1 MSIPQ
6 FIFVLWLCLGRLC
19 AAENA
24 GSDVERAVFYPSAN
38 LRVMAHLFL
47 PAKAVAGQNRPV
59 ILFNHGGID
68 GLTENAKRRCRELRD
83 AGFVV
88 LASSYRGE
96 DASEGQVEIAKGE
109 VDDVL
114 AGLDWL
120 DQNATSS
127 AADTTRVALLGFS
140 HGALIGLQAAKKSK
154 RFRAMVFAYGV
165 SDIYQ
170 WLQYLR
176 DSGQLGQDALSQSIY
191 GTGPESRPEQYAA
204 RFGLGNLA
212 QLQRGLQV
220 LIVQGERDVIVP
232 PNQARA
238 LALALKGQG
247 IRHKILLY
255 PHATHGFLIRREALV
270 GAEKRESSLAW
281 AEIIGFLQRS
291 LAR

>member
-1 MSIPQ
+1 MSITQ
-6 FIFVLWLCLGRLC
+6 FIFVLSLCIGRLW
-19 AAENA
+19 AMETTAK
-24 GSDVERAVFYPSAN
+24 DIERVVFYPSAN
-38 LRVMAHLFL
+38 LSIMAHLFL
-47 PAKAVAGQNRPV
+47 PDKTKGQTSPV

-68 GLTENAKRRCRELRD
+68 GLNENAKRRCRELRD

-88 LASSYRGE
+88 FASSYRGE
-96 DASEGQVEIAKGE
+96 DRSEGQVEIAKGE

-114 AGLDWL
+114 AGLTWL
-120 DQNATSS
+120 DQVADSI
-127 AADTTRVALLGFS
+127 AADTTCVALLGFS
-140 HGALIGLQAAKKSK
+140 HGALIGLQAAKKSN
-154 RFRAMVFAYGV
+154 RFLAMVFAYGV

-170 WLQYLR
+170 WAQYLR

-204 RFGLGNLA
+204 RFGLANLDR
-212 QLQRGLQV
+212 LPRHLQV

-232 PNQARA
+232 PAQARA

-247 IRHKILLY
+247 ISHKILLY

-270 GAEKRESSLAW
+270 GQEKRESGLAW
-281 AEIIGFLQRS
+281 AAIIGFLQRT